1 MRAVGRPQSPLHRR
15 SHISTALTLLL
26 PQTKEGALADQK
38 RPKTQLSRNIDND
51 DGADLDDT
59 EEQMRIG
66 ARLKEAREFVGLLQ
80 EDVASALAIPRAS
93 VSALESGKRRV
104 TGLEVR
110 RLARIYRKPVG
121 WLLGEEDIELTDAEP
136 LFRAAESLSARDR
149 DQVLRFA
156 EFLAAAGKPA
166 GSGRA
171 LAKPP
176 RPPRSAADGGTGREP
191 DAR

>member
-1 MRAVGRPQSPLHRR
+1 
-15 SHISTALTLLL
+15 
-26 PQTKEGALADQK
+26 LADPKSSKTPSK
-38 RPKTQLSRNIDND
+38 RDNDSD
-51 DGADLDDT
+51 DGADVDDN
-59 EEQMRIG
+59 EEQARIG
-66 ARLKEAREFVGLLQ
+66 ARLKEAREYVGLLQ
-80 EDVASALAIPRAS
+80 EDVASALGIPRAS

-121 WLLGEEDIELTDAEP
+121 WLLGEEEIELTEAEP

-166 GSGRA
+166 ASGRA
-171 LAKPP
+171 AARPP
-176 RPPRSAADGGTGREP
+176 RPPTRTADGGDETGT
-191 DAR
+191 